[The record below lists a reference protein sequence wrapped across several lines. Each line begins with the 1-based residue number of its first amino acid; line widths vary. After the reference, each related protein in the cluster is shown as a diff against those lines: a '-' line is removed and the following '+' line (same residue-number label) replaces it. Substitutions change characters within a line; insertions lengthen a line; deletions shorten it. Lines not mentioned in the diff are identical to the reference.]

1 MGDVFL
7 RKYGVE
13 AKVDFALYKLDGT
26 GLKTDAAS
34 ASGDVTLYRDEGN
47 VETLDADAFT
57 DEGAVYSLTLSA
69 TEMGAARIIV
79 AIVDQSSP
87 QVWLDKTLIVETYGN
102 ASAQHEFDLDTA
114 TQSVNVSQIGGAAQ
128 SATDLKD
135 FADTGYDPTTH
146 KVETVKTA
154 DACTTTTTTV
164 SVTNG
169 VNVTQLGGAAQSLTD
184 LKDFADTGYDPTAH
198 KVETVKTADACTLTT
213 TTTTVTNGV
222 NVTSLGGVAQSLTD
236 LKDFADAGYDP
247 ATHKVEAVK
256 TADTCTSTTTTVTVT
271 NDVGITQAGADKVWG
286 TAARALTDKAGF
298 SLSAA
303 GVDAVLDEIVDANA
317 PANANSLRETVNVIA
332 AATAGKLSGAGTGT
346 LTFRALGDDKDRI
359 TATLDVD
366 NNRTAVTQDGT

>member
-13 AKVDFALYKLDGT
+13 TKVDFALYKLDGT

-79 AIVDQSSP
+79 AIVDQSNP

-114 TQSVNVSQIGGAAQ
+114 TQ
-128 SATDLKD
+128 
-135 FADTGYDPTTH
+135 
-146 KVETVKTA
+146 
-154 DACTTTTTTV
+154 
-164 SVTNG
+164 G

-184 LKDFADTGYDPTAH
+184 LKDFADTGYDPATH
-198 KVETVKTADACTLTT
+198 KVETVKTADACT

-222 NVTSLGGVAQSLTD
+222 NVTQLGGVAQSLTD

-303 GVDAVLDEIVDANA
+303 GVDAVLDEVVDANA